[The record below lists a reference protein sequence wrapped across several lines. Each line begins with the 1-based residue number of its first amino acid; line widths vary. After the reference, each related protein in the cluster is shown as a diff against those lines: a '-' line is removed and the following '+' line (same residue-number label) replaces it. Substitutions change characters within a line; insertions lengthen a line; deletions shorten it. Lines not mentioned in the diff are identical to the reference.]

1 MGFHLGGG
9 ERKMRIYYVSRRSML
24 NAALLVVL
32 LAGFIG
38 FSLLYFNETGIAT
51 RVNEPIYQGNTG
63 QKNVA
68 ITVNVDWGE
77 EYIP

>member
-1 MGFHLGGG
+1 
-9 ERKMRIYYVSRRSML
+9 MRIYYVSRRSML

-63 QKNVA
+63 QKM
-68 ITVNVDWGE
+68 
-77 EYIP
+77 